1 VTTAPVAALNVIVNS
16 VCIIAPPAQIR
27 EAPAD
32 FDEQR
37 QPAGRETRHAG
48 DAGDAGDAGQRGYAA
63 TAEQQALLTGCA
75 AALGILGFLGGP

>member
-1 VTTAPVAALNVIVNS
+1 MTTAPVAALNVIVNS

-48 DAGDAGDAGQRGYAA
+48 DAGDAGQRGYAA

>member
-48 DAGDAGDAGQRGYAA
+48 DAGDAGQRGYAA

>member
-1 VTTAPVAALNVIVNS
+1 MIVNS

-48 DAGDAGDAGQRGYAA
+48 DAGQRGYAA

>member
-1 VTTAPVAALNVIVNS
+1 MIVNS

-48 DAGDAGDAGQRGYAA
+48 DAGDAGQRGYAA